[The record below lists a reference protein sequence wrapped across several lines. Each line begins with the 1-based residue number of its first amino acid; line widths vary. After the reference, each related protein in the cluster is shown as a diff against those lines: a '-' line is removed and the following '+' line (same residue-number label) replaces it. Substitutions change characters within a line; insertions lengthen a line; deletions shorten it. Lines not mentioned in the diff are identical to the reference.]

1 MQLKHKITI
10 NFLEFFKTGKFD
22 CLKLGQTKE
31 YILNNFPDPDG
42 SPDHFMQTHKNGDIW
57 CYGKIELHFDAE
69 NRLFLI
75 FSDYIDTLTGGNN
88 LILEKWILET
98 PQELNLINVI
108 KHLNKE
114 NIDFEKRIEK
124 TLGQI
129 KIKLLKSNVNLS
141 FLSEEISEL
150 KIADPNNYILG
161 AFSLM

>member
-31 YILNNFPDPDG
+31 YILNNFPDPDCFNEGIEFLNHG
-42 SPDHFMQTHKNGDIW
+42 SIW
-57 CYGKIELHFDAE
+57 TYGNIELHFDAE

-75 FSDYIDTLTGGNN
+75 FSDYINTLTGGNN